1 MSPREGR
8 YENIREE
15 NEHKRNPDNRSYQ
28 KLLAS
33 LSDVIGKVWKKMSRI
48 REWERVERDRE
59 REWTKAKDKNRRG
72 EEERERERERET
84 E

>member
-48 REWERVERDRE
+48 RE
-59 REWTKAKDKNRRG
+59 
-72 EEERERERERET
+72 
-84 E
+84 